1 MHPASTVADMS
12 AVVVMLAPIVA
23 TPIAATLMPVVERFM
38 AAVRCAAVASVA
50 QAMAADIAKPT
61 ERVKLRNGRQH
72 DAAGRF
78 SLLESNLDRDE
89 VTLQQISC
97 KPMPDALY
105 LSLWFPDFS
114 GPAMLPHMFAVLQ
127 QFPFSDQ
134 RPGVAYVAVQPVS
147 WNEASVL
154 ERRFSPGITPEEAV
168 VVAAD
173 LIHDDYAYVF
183 DAYWDLWTPDE
194 NGREWLLSPSLVKF
208 IVQGE
213 EFDNGASH
221 ETGHIE
227 IDFGLDSLFVQ
238 ENVELTEETE
248 AKIRD
253 NVAKLVEF
261 TKKAE
266 MNTRAT
272 SRRLWS
278 ESEESLPQKLIA
290 RLQKVQ

>member
-1 MHPASTVADMS
+1 MAD
-12 AVVVMLAPIVA
+12 P
-23 TPIAATLMPVVERFM
+23 
-38 AAVRCAAVASVA
+38 
-50 QAMAADIAKPT
+50 
-61 ERVKLRNGRQH
+61 
-72 DAAGRF
+72 
-78 SLLESNLDRDE
+78 
-89 VTLQQISC
+89 
-97 KPMPDALY
+97 LY
-105 LSLWFPDFS
+105 LSLWFPDFT
-114 GPAMLPHMFAVLQ
+114 GPAMLPHTLAVLQ
-127 QFPFSDQ
+127 QFPFSEQ
-134 RPGVAYVAVQPVS
+134 RPGITYAAVQPVS

-154 ERRFSPGITPEEAV
+154 ERRFVPGIAPEEAIIV
-168 VVAAD
+168 TAD
-173 LIHDDYAYVF
+173 LIHDDYAYTF
-183 DAYWDLWTPDE
+183 DAFWDLWTPDE
-194 NGREWLLSPSLVKF
+194 KGETWLLVPSLVKF

-213 EFDNGASH
+213 EFDDGAHH

-227 IDFGLDSLFVQ
+227 VDFGLDSLFIQ
-238 ENVELTEETE
+238 ENIELTDETQ

>member
-1 MHPASTVADMS
+1 
-12 AVVVMLAPIVA
+12 
-23 TPIAATLMPVVERFM
+23 
-38 AAVRCAAVASVA
+38 
-50 QAMAADIAKPT
+50 
-61 ERVKLRNGRQH
+61 
-72 DAAGRF
+72 
-78 SLLESNLDRDE
+78 
-89 VTLQQISC
+89 
-97 KPMPDALY
+97 MPDPLY

-127 QFPFSDQ
+127 QFPFSAQ
-134 RPGVAYVAVQPVS
+134 RPGITYAAVQPVS
-147 WNEASVL
+147 CNEASIL
-154 ERRFSPGITPEEAV
+154 ERRFVPGITPEEAV

-173 LIHDDYAYVF
+173 LIHDDYAYIF
-183 DAYWDLWTPDE
+183 DAYWDLWTPE
-194 NGREWLLSPSLVKF
+194 QNGKQWLLVPSLVKF

-213 EFDNGASH
+213 EFDDRGH
-221 ETGHIE
+221 QETGNIE

-238 ENVELTEETE
+238 EGVELTEETQ

>member
-1 MHPASTVADMS
+1 
-12 AVVVMLAPIVA
+12 
-23 TPIAATLMPVVERFM
+23 
-38 AAVRCAAVASVA
+38 
-50 QAMAADIAKPT
+50 
-61 ERVKLRNGRQH
+61 
-72 DAAGRF
+72 
-78 SLLESNLDRDE
+78 
-89 VTLQQISC
+89 
-97 KPMPDALY
+97 
-105 LSLWFPDFS
+105 
-114 GPAMLPHMFAVLQ
+114 MFAVLQ
-127 QFPFSDQ
+127 QFPFSER
-134 RPGVAYVAVQPVS
+134 RPGVAYAAIQPVS

-183 DAYWDLWTPDE
+183 DANWDLWTPDQK
-194 NGREWLLSPSLVKF
+194 GQWLLIPSLVKL

-213 EFDNGASH
+213 EFDEGTYQ

-227 IDFGLDSLFVQ
+227 IDFGLDSLFVG
-238 ENVELTEETE
+238 ENVELTEETQ
-248 AKIRD
+248 AKIRE

-261 TKKAE
+261 TKKLE
-266 MNTRAT
+266 TKTRAT

>member
-1 MHPASTVADMS
+1 MPPCNPSRGTKPASSNVDLLLAS
-12 AVVVMLAPIVA
+12 A
-23 TPIAATLMPVVERFM
+23 R
-38 AAVRCAAVASVA
+38 
-50 QAMAADIAKPT
+50 
-61 ERVKLRNGRQH
+61 
-72 DAAGRF
+72 
-78 SLLESNLDRDE
+78 
-89 VTLQQISC
+89 
-97 KPMPDALY
+97 
-105 LSLWFPDFS
+105 
-114 GPAMLPHMFAVLQ
+114 
-127 QFPFSDQ
+127 
-134 RPGVAYVAVQPVS
+134 
-147 WNEASVL
+147 
-154 ERRFSPGITPEEAV
+154 EEAV

-194 NGREWLLSPSLVKF
+194 AGRQWFLIPSLVRF

-213 EFDNGASH
+213 EFDDGTYQ

-238 ENVELTEETE
+238 ENVELNEETQ

-261 TKKAE
+261 TRKAE